1 MADWRKTAKAFALA
15 DGHVSEKE
23 VSILRAE
30 IFADGKV
37 SKSELD
43 FLKEIKAEAKSAVKS
58 LDTLIEECE
67 KSSS

>member
-1 MADWRKTAKAFALA
+1 MAEWRKVAKAFALA
-15 DGHVSEKE
+15 DGHISEKE

-43 FLKEIKAEAKSAVKS
+43 FLFMWVS
-58 LDTLIEECE
+58 LCRC
-67 KSSS
+67 